1 MFLSTTYQR
10 GECRAYVIG
19 IQTQTQLF
27 FFLFFMFSLTFL
39 SFLLSIKK
47 YWFSSSRDRAPSGS
61 ISGPVQIRV

>member
-19 IQTQTQLF
+19 IQTQTQL

>member
-27 FFLFFMFSLTFL
+27 FLLFFMFSLTFL